1 MRLLLTVL
9 SLVFASS
16 AFAQNKLLWSAD
28 YELTL
33 SDFRSPATRI
43 DSALNQI
50 YLMPGTTTEFGFQMS
65 TYEYMA
71 TRNFDDKVSAS
82 FTPATAAI
90 KAPDAAA
97 AQRLLDYERYQFD
110 LAELCV
116 RKMRRTMY
124 DNKKVFSD
132 FSLFEPIF
140 QRYHHEMEVEAARVN
155 EATNF
160 GENAELLAEERSK
173 VRAEIETMPDFCYA
187 CKPEKVKKGKA
198 RG

>member
-1 MRLLLTVL
+1 MRLLVL
-9 SLVFASS
+9 LSCLALAPSAS
-16 AFAQNKLLWSAD
+16 AQKLLWSPD
-28 YELTL
+28 YEVAL

-43 DSALNQI
+43 DSGLTQI
-50 YLMPGTTTEFGFQMS
+50 YLMSGTTTEFGFQMS
-65 TYEYMA
+65 AYEYMA
-71 TRNFDDKVSAS
+71 TRNFNSKVSAS

-90 KAPDAAA
+90 KAPDSAAA
-97 AQRLLDYERYQFD
+97 HRLLAYERYQFD

-132 FSLFEPIF
+132 VSLFDPIF
-140 QRYHHEMEVEAARVN
+140 RRYHHEMELEAARVN

-160 GENAELLAEERSK
+160 GEDAELLAEERAK
-173 VRAEIETMPDFCYA
+173 VRAEIAEMPDFCYA
-187 CKPEKVKKGKA
+187 CTPAKAKRGKA